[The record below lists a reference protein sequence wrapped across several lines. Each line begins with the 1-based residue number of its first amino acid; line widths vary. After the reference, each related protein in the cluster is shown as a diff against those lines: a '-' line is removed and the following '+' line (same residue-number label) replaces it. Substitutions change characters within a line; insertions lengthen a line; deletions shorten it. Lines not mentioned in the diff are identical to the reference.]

1 MNIIS
6 ELEGIF
12 NSINALKEEF
22 TEDLEK
28 LFGDNNS
35 QMVDALYRVINDVV
49 SAFNSIGWDE

>member
-28 LFGDNNS
+28 LIGDNNS
-35 QMVDALYRVINDVV
+35 QMVDALYRVINDAV
-49 SAFNSIGWDE
+49 SAFNSIG

>member
-1 MNIIS
+1 MNIIF